1 MFITTEERKGTCYL
15 EFQYCKID
23 NPIKEDKVDVDD
35 IENREK
41 DSLLIHDE
49 DFNVFYKL
57 YGKIFECAL
66 FPNGEKGFFAY
77 GINYYDKTTAEEIL
91 IELKKIISDKYYNL
105 ISWLE
110 DAVNKYNGFYILGI

>member
-1 MFITTEERKGTCYL
+1 MFIATEERKGTCYL

-23 NPIKEDKVDVDD
+23 NPIKSNKVDVDN
-35 IENREK
+35 IENWKK

-49 DFNVFYKL
+49 DFNVFYKS

-66 FPNGEKGFFAY
+66 FPNGEKVFFPY
-77 GINYYDKTTAEEIL
+77 GINYYDKATTEKIL

-105 ISWLE
+105 ILWLE
-110 DAVNKYNGFYILGI
+110 EAVNNYNGFYILGI